1 MLGLISELIAATS
14 PIMPP
19 SAVPGAPGA
28 SASQRSA
35 RSAVPTRDGFA
46 LSVAN
51 RYAADIGAQDR
62 AAGNVRAGAALLQVA
77 DRGLQDIDALL
88 AKMKALAEDAAA
100 TAALTTL
107 SDGERAILNAEFDDL
122 RAEIDR
128 IAEDTEF
135 DGIAVLKGTQ
145 LAFKVGTG
153 GASAD
158 KITLSLAA
166 ATVAGLAP
174 GLASDDL
181 TSAAGAAQAQA
192 DVGSAIDAL
201 ADIRASVRA
210 ASVGF
215 QGAAR
220 NLASGNEILK
230 NLRAD
235 LLAPPAARDSAQA
248 LARAAGKQLLAA
260 GAPALAGRL
269 GGAMRALLSSA
280 RLKPLERP
288 QAPEQAASVGPVQ
301 EQTKPDPVPRQS
313 TREGAGTAASSGDE
327 AATERS

>member
-1 MLGLISELIAATS
+1 MFNLVSGLIAPATS
-14 PIMPP
+14 FAPP
-19 SAVPGAPGA
+19 AAAPGA

-88 AKMKALAEDAAA
+88 VKMKALAEDAAA

-181 TSAAGAAQAQA
+181 TSAAGAARAQA
-192 DVGSAIDAL
+192 DVDSAIDAL

-235 LLAPPAARDSAQA
+235 LLAPSAARDSAQA
-248 LARAAGKQLLAA
+248 LARAAAKQLLAA

-280 RLKPLERP
+280 RPKPLERP

-301 EQTKPDPVPRQS
+301 EQTKPDPAPRQS
-313 TREGAGTAASSGDE
+313 TREGVGTAASSGDE
-327 AATERS
+327 AATKRS